1 MLLGTKAMEGLEK
14 MTEERRQQL
23 LVTIAITEV
32 TVCLKKCLP
41 DLLLFDKLKYNM
53 NLPVNKLFAQIAEWI
68 WHLPPFGI
76 LLACAFLTS
85 LGNTAQEPGDKS
97 SCS

>member
-1 MLLGTKAMEGLEK
+1 
-14 MTEERRQQL
+14 
-23 LVTIAITEV
+23 
-32 TVCLKKCLP
+32 
-41 DLLLFDKLKYNM
+41 M

-97 SCS
+97 AAAESPPVSYQIGRCAPSVSGGGKLPGA